1 MLFREWSLY
10 ESIKF
15 SDYVCTKLKLWTEPG
30 IKNLQLFLT
39 KIGLPKEEYNQKY
52 KFMSKKY
59 KENLSKLIMDKMS
72 DFGLNEIYFTTYIR

>member
-39 KIGLPKEEYNQKY
+39 KIGLPKEEYN
-52 KFMSKKY
+52 
-59 KENLSKLIMDKMS
+59 
-72 DFGLNEIYFTTYIR
+72 